1 MFDTTPTVP
10 DHDEIHHIVMLQKY
24 SLFIYFQKGV
34 LVFEMKLAS
43 RKLISKELFSS
54 SACLLPSLIKFV

>member
-10 DHDEIHHIVMLQKY
+10 DHNEIHHIVMLQKY
-24 SLFIYFQKGV
+24 SLFVYFQKAV

-43 RKLISKELFSS
+43 RK
-54 SACLLPSLIKFV
+54 